1 MLKSEKGLTGIDIVL
16 AIIIVMLF
24 TSIILSLMYNIK
36 QQNLKQIY
44 AMASNIYITET
55 LENIGIADYEDVV
68 ATTSENISEL
78 IPELPEMIKE
88 RIECKCNINGFD
100 SPVNSTI
107 IDNKTGAKSLL
118 PVDNNPIWFCIM
130 STIFRNRPSISKS
143 YERLSGS
150 AAPQHP

>member
-1 MLKSEKGLTGIDIVL
+1 
-16 AIIIVMLF
+16 MLF

-68 ATTSENISEL
+68 ATTSENNSEL

-88 RIECKCNINGFD
+88 RIELENIENEASYDNEELIKKVKVTVSYKIG
-100 SPVNSTI
+100 
-107 IDNKTGAKSLL
+107 NKT
-118 PVDNNPIWFCIM
+118 
-130 STIFRNRPSISKS
+130 
-143 YERLSGS
+143 YENVAYRLKIKE
-150 AAPQHP
+150 